1 MGKNKRIAE
10 LLQPTHNL
18 APLMRMASCAD
29 ELCDMNIFVEVLTAL
44 EIASSVLQVF
54 LLIFCLLESG
64 SRVKRDRIFFFSRK
78 KNSHHKCRDFLKILE
93 ILRKQKV

>member
-1 MGKNKRIAE
+1 MGKNRRIAE

-18 APLMRMASCAD
+18 APLMRVASCAD

-44 EIASSVLQVF
+44 VIASSVLQVF

-64 SRVKRDRIFFFSRK
+64 SRVKRDRIFFF
-78 KNSHHKCRDFLKILE
+78 F
-93 ILRKQKV
+93 QKEK